1 MNQLTIIM
9 YHYVRP
15 IKDSPYPKIK
25 GIELEGFRRQLDFL
39 AIEHTFITA
48 EQLVGFSHGQND
60 LPKNACYLTFDDGY
74 KDHIQYVMPELLKR
88 NIQGSFFPPVNAV
101 TKREMLDVNAIHFI
115 LESACD
121 YQALVID
128 LDIICKEHGHTECEL
143 DLLKKKWA
151 KPSRYDSSEVMYV
164 KHMLQHALPE
174 EIRSEIVTRLF
185 QKNIYKSK
193 LDFSEDLYMST
204 EDIKQLVQNGM
215 YVGSHGCRH
224 LWLSRE
230 SKRRQLAEIDSSLV
244 FLEKV
249 GASNKNWIMC
259 YPFGDYNND
268 TLEILKSKHCSIGLT
283 TQPGFANLNNE
294 KFLELSRF
302 DTNDFPQ

>member
-115 LESACD
+115 LESTHD
-121 YQALVID
+121 YQALAID
-128 LDIICKEHGHTECEL
+128 LDHMCKEYGHTEFEL
-143 DLLKKKWA
+143 DQMKNKWA
-151 KPSRYDSSEVMYV
+151 KSSRYDSSEVMYI
-164 KHMLQHALPE
+164 KHMLQHALPKN
-174 EIRSEIVTRLF
+174 IRSEIVDRLF
-185 QKNIYKSK
+185 QKNSRKSK
-193 LDFSEDLYMST
+193 IDFSEELYMST
-204 EDIKQLVQNGM
+204 EEVKKLVQNDM
-215 YVGSHGCRH
+215 YVGSHGCGH
-224 LWLSRE
+224 VWLGKE
-230 SKRRQLAEIDSSLV
+230 SKQSQLAEINSSLV

-249 GASNKNWIMC
+249 GASHKNWIMC
-259 YPFGDYNND
+259 YPFGDYNDD
-268 TLEILKSKHCSIGLT
+268 TLEILKSRQCSIGLT
-283 TQPGFANLNNE
+283 TQPGFANINNG